1 VNQIPGG
8 GSIPPAHS
16 APDLLAGLARWTS
29 EGAVDRAAAERSRE
43 SWLRLQASEAAGIA
57 EVLCDHAE
65 AGKRVAAST
74 LGGRRTNGTVAAI
87 GVDFVI
93 IRENTLGDV
102 VIPLSQLAIVRSA
115 PGTGG
120 VSVDRPLN
128 FDLTM
133 VHALAELAAD
143 RPPVLAAAGN
153 ESARGTLEF
162 VGADFIAV
170 STNAMSSSARMS
182 NAQPTSA
189 GASDAGSFNAGSFND
204 SRRTMLHVAIKAIDH
219 LVVLAG

>member
-1 VNQIPGG
+1 
-8 GSIPPAHS
+8 
-16 APDLLAGLARWTS
+16 LAGLARWTS

-43 SWLRLQASEAAGIA
+43 SWLRLQASEAAGLA

-65 AGKRVAAST
+65 AGRPVAAST
-74 LGGRRTNGTVAAI
+74 LGGRRTNGAVAAI

-93 IRENTLGDV
+93 IRERTLGDV

-115 PGTGG
+115 PGTVGA
-120 VSVDRPLN
+120 SIDRPLN

-133 VHALAELAAD
+133 VHAFAELAAD

-153 ESARGTLEF
+153 ESARGTLEY

-170 STNAMSSSARMS
+170 SSNAVSSGGNSSSAGLSGTRP
-182 NAQPTSA
+182 N
-189 GASDAGSFNAGSFND
+189 NAGSFDARQFND
-204 SRRTMLHVAIKAIDH
+204 PRRTMLHVAITAIDH